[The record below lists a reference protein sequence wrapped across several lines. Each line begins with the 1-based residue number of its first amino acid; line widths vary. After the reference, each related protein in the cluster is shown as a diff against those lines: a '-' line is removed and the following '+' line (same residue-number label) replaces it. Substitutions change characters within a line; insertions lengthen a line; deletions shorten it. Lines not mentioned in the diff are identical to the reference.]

1 MLLEIVSANYV
12 GAYKVFL
19 NFNNGYQATV
29 DLEKTIINESRPIF
43 QPLQKQEYFGVIKP
57 EKDKNYFV

>member
-1 MLLEIVSANYV
+1 MLLEIVSADYV

-29 DLEKTIINESRPIF
+29 DLEETIMNESRSIF
-43 QPLQKQEYFGVIKP
+43 QPLQKQEYFKT
-57 EKDKNYFV
+57 FL